1 METKQVIGVEERIEL
16 TLLYD
21 FYGALLKEN
30 QRRMF
35 EAYMMED
42 YGYSEIAASEGI
54 SRQGAYDAIGRATKQ
69 LRAYEEKLGLVRRF
83 RRQQKQ
89 VEELQKRI
97 NDLSLPEDT
106 PGLPEVLRLLEN
118 LIQEDFV

>member
-1 METKQVIGVEERIEL
+1 METKHVIGVEERIEL

-42 YGYSEIAASEGI
+42 YGYSEIAVSEGI
-54 SRQGAYDAIGRATKQ
+54 SRQGAYDAVCRATKQ
-69 LRAYEEKLGLVRRF
+69 LHDYEDKLGLVSRF
-83 RRQQKQ
+83 QRQQKRVGQ
-89 VEELQKRI
+89 LQEQI
-97 NDLSLPEDT
+97 GALSLPEDT
-106 PGLPEVLRLLEN
+106 PGLQEVLHLLEEI
-118 LIQEDFV
+118 IQEMAV